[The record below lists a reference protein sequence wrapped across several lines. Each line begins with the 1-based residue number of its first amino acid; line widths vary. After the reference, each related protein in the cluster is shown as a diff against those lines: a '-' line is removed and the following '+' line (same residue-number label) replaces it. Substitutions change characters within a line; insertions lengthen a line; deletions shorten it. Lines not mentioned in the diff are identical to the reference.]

1 MLFRA
6 LLRDCSAEDTRFD
19 SDEGSR
25 GETEEAAEVQLHPA
39 EHVQVNHEVF
49 LNNNHYSCSCFLN
62 FPRCLDNQGIVR
74 ITVKILQYYLFRQ
87 WTRTWISG

>member
-19 SDEGSR
+19 SGEGSR

-39 EHVQVNHEVF
+39 EHVQVNHEF
-49 LNNNHYSCSCFLN
+49 F
-62 FPRCLDNQGIVR
+62 
-74 ITVKILQYYLFRQ
+74 
-87 WTRTWISG
+87 

>member
-49 LNNNHYSCSCFLN
+49 
-62 FPRCLDNQGIVR
+62 
-74 ITVKILQYYLFRQ
+74 
-87 WTRTWISG
+87 